1 MLLKHPSSP
10 YFLRSKIKQII
21 YIYIGES
28 GEGIKKIVLKN
39 KRQKNIRKPWPPPLK
54 IKLSYKQAK
63 QGRGCLAPSVT
74 THFSCFPLRL
84 SSINYLD
91 FSPLKHGI
99 PFEVKDTERSKV
111 RLALNTMAMSK
122 TQPGNPFLNLLIQ
135 GIAIRKPEPARQ
147 WRGPLVVLCFA

>member
-1 MLLKHPSSP
+1 M
-10 YFLRSKIKQII
+10 
-21 YIYIGES
+21 
-28 GEGIKKIVLKN
+28 
-39 KRQKNIRKPWPPPLK
+39 
-54 IKLSYKQAK
+54 
-63 QGRGCLAPSVT
+63 APSVT
-74 THFSCFPLRL
+74 THFSCFLRL

-122 TQPGNPFLNLLIQ
+122 IQPGNPFLNLLIQ

-147 WRGPLVVLCFA
+147 CRAAGGFVLCLGTYS